1 MRLRQRMRDNISFGN
16 DSRIQVGC
24 AHSGKASCRRCE
36 TRNPRAPTSLDSSA
50 DKLDLYLAHR
60 SALVDY
66 AAPIVGC
73 RARAEDVVQ
82 EAWLRFN
89 GRQDSGLA
97 INNPVGYLYRIVRNL
112 ALDLTRSIATER
124 RQPDG
129 DSLLA
134 QMPAGSAS
142 PEQDAVS
149 CDELQQIADA
159 LAQLP
164 ERTRMAFEMHRLGGY
179 TLQQIAAALGISV
192 GLTHQLV
199 HDALSHCAA
208 WLVRGH
214 D

>member
-1 MRLRQRMRDNISFGN
+1 M
-16 DSRIQVGC
+16 
-24 AHSGKASCRRCE
+24 
-36 TRNPRAPTSLDSSA
+36 SLDSSA

-89 GRQDSGLA
+89 GRQDPGLA

-129 DSLLA
+129 DSL
-134 QMPAGSAS
+134 
-142 PEQDAVS
+142 
-149 CDELQQIADA
+149 

-199 HDALSHCAA
+199 HDALSHCVA

>member
-1 MRLRQRMRDNISFGN
+1 M
-16 DSRIQVGC
+16 
-24 AHSGKASCRRCE
+24 
-36 TRNPRAPTSLDSSA
+36 DSSA
-50 DKLDLYLAHR
+50 SKLDLYLTHR

-89 GRQDSGLA
+89 GRQDPELA

-112 ALDLTRSIATER
+112 ALDLTRSMATEK
-124 RQPDG
+124 RQPDS

-134 QMPAGSAS
+134 EMPSGTAS

-149 CDELQQIADA
+149 HDELQQVADA
-159 LAQLP
+159 LARLP
-164 ERTRMAFEMHRLGGY
+164 ERTRIAFEMHRLGGF
-179 TLQQIAAALGISV
+179 TLHQIADALGISV

-208 WLVRGH
+208 WLDRGH
-214 D
+214 E

>member
-1 MRLRQRMRDNISFGN
+1 M
-16 DSRIQVGC
+16 
-24 AHSGKASCRRCE
+24 
-36 TRNPRAPTSLDSSA
+36 DSSA
-50 DKLDLYLAHR
+50 SKLDLYLTHR

-89 GRQDSGLA
+89 SRQNQDTA
-97 INNPVGYLYRIVRNL
+97 IDHPVGYLYRIVRNL
-112 ALDLTRSIATER
+112 ALDLTRSIATEK

-129 DSLLA
+129 DTLLA
-134 QMPAGSAS
+134 ELPATTAS
-142 PEQDAVS
+142 PEQEAVS
-149 CDELQQIADA
+149 HDQLQQVSDA

-208 WLVRGH
+208 WLERGNG
-214 D
+214 

>member
-1 MRLRQRMRDNISFGN
+1 M
-16 DSRIQVGC
+16 
-24 AHSGKASCRRCE
+24 
-36 TRNPRAPTSLDSSA
+36 DSSA
-50 DKLDLYLAHR
+50 SKLDLYLTHR

-89 GRQDSGLA
+89 GRQDDGQA

-112 ALDLTRSIATER
+112 ALDLTRSIATEK

-129 DSLLA
+129 DDLLA
-134 QMPAGSAS
+134 EMPSGAAS

-149 CDELQQIADA
+149 RDELQQVADA

-164 ERTRMAFEMHRLGGY
+164 ERTRIAFEMHRLGGF
-179 TLQQIAAALGISV
+179 TLQQIAAALGISI

-208 WLVRGH
+208 WLEREH
-214 D
+214 E

>member
-1 MRLRQRMRDNISFGN
+1 MRAFGQDISLRPI
-16 DSRIQVGC
+16 
-24 AHSGKASCRRCE
+24 
-36 TRNPRAPTSLDSSA
+36 RNEHHPVDSSA
-50 DKLDLYLAHR
+50 SKLDLYLAHR

-73 RARAEDVVQ
+73 RSRAEDVVQ

-89 GRQDSGLA
+89 GRQDSTVA
-97 INNPVGYLYRIVRNL
+97 IGNPVGYLYRIVRNL
-112 ALDLTRSIATER
+112 ALDLTRSMASER

-134 QMPAGSAS
+134 ELPSGTAS

-149 CDELQQIADA
+149 HDELQQVADA

-164 ERTRMAFEMHRLGGY
+164 ERTRIAFEMHRLGGY
-179 TLQQIAAALGISV
+179 TLQQIADALEISV

-208 WLVRGH
+208 WLVRRH

>member
-1 MRLRQRMRDNISFGN
+1 M
-16 DSRIQVGC
+16 
-24 AHSGKASCRRCE
+24 
-36 TRNPRAPTSLDSSA
+36 DSSA
-50 DKLDLYLAHR
+50 SKLDLYMAHR

-89 GRQDSGLA
+89 GRPDQNTTIDH
-97 INNPVGYLYRIVRNL
+97 PVGYLYRIVRNL
-112 ALDLTRSIATER
+112 ALDLTRSIATEK

-129 DSLLA
+129 DTLLA
-134 QMPAGSAS
+134 ELPAITAS
-142 PEQDAVS
+142 PEQEAVS
-149 CDELQQIADA
+149 HDELQQVSDA

-179 TLQQIAAALGISV
+179 TLQQIATALGISV

-208 WLVRGH
+208 WLERGNG
-214 D
+214 

>member
-1 MRLRQRMRDNISFGN
+1 M
-16 DSRIQVGC
+16 
-24 AHSGKASCRRCE
+24 
-36 TRNPRAPTSLDSSA
+36 
-50 DKLDLYLAHR
+50 AHR

-89 GRQDSGLA
+89 GRPNQDTA
-97 INNPVGYLYRIVRNL
+97 IDHPVGYLYRIVRNL
-112 ALDLTRSIATER
+112 ALDLTRSIATEK

-129 DSLLA
+129 DTLLA
-134 QMPAGSAS
+134 ELPAITAS
-142 PEQDAVS
+142 PEQEAVS
-149 CDELQQIADA
+149 HDELQQVSDA

-179 TLQQIAAALGISV
+179 TLQQIATALGISV

-208 WLVRGH
+208 WLERGNG
-214 D
+214 

>member
-1 MRLRQRMRDNISFGN
+1 MRDNISFGN

-24 AHSGKASCRRCE
+24 AHSGKASLRRCE
-36 TRNPRAPTSLDSSA
+36 TRNQRAPTSLDSSA
-50 DKLDLYLAHR
+50 HKLDLYLAHR
-60 SALVDY
+60 AALVDY

-89 GRQDSGLA
+89 GRQDPGLA

-112 ALDLTRSIATER
+112 ALDLTRSMATER

-134 QMPAGSAS
+134 RMPAGTAS